1 MEKGHQTGNRVPSRE
16 YLWHMY
22 RHLDTHLRGE
32 SLYDTQDLF
41 AIKLGAHRVKCNEEE
56 LEKFLISWD
65 TVLTGMK
72 KIPDDDTLHTLFFN
86 QIKDIEILDYDLKI
100 YERLRESE
108 KNIDTLRRYCERLIE
123 LKRSQE
129 NQRKRHGE
137 HRQKSPSVS
146 AAGPQR
152 RFPRSHSSGKGRRF
166 SRSKY
171 SRSPGRKRSFSRSP
185 GGGFKRKGKSKSRSR
200 STGRMCTD
208 FIKGKCTRGAGCKY
222 SHSEK
227 SKRSSSPR
235 RSYNS
240 AASPRRDSKK
250 DGKRSRTP
258 SPKGGGRKRSITPNR
273 KANAHTKSTGCFLFQ
288 KGKCHYGTKCIYS
301 HDPATFKNTP
311 AAPATPPEKR
321 QSNNSPCPGTD

>member
-1 MEKGHQTGNRVPSRE
+1 
-16 YLWHMY
+16 MY

-41 AIKLGAHRVKCNEEE
+41 AIKLGAHKVKCNEEE
-56 LEKFLISWD
+56 LERFLISWD

-72 KIPDDDTLHTLFFN
+72 KPPDDDTLHTLFFN

-108 KNIDTLRRYCERLIE
+108 KNIDTLRQYCERLIE

-146 AAGPQR
+146 AAGPAR
-152 RFPRSHSSGKGRRF
+152 KFSRSHSSRKGRRF
-166 SRSKY
+166 SRSPHK
-171 SRSPGRKRSFSRSP
+171 RSRSFSRSSKYSKSP
-185 GGGFKRKGKSKSRSR
+185 GGTRRRKGSKSRSK
-200 STGRMCTD
+200 SSGRMCVD

-222 SHSEK
+222 SHNEK

-235 RSYNS
+235 RTHQS
-240 AASPRRDSKK
+240 AASPRRDSNK
-250 DGKRSRTP
+250 DRKRSRSP
-258 SPKGGGRKRSITPNR
+258 SPGRKRSITPHR
-273 KANAHTKSTGCFLFQ
+273 KATTYTKNTPCFLWM
-288 KGKCHYGTKCIYS
+288 KGNCHYGSKCIYAHNEKDKPKS
-301 HDPATFKNTP
+301 TASAPNT
-311 AAPATPPEKR
+311 PEKR
-321 QSNNSPCPGTD
+321 QSNNSPAPGTD